1 MTASNSSVRGLVGAG
16 AHVRGGYGYAV
27 EHEGPGVYTI
37 RFLEPFD
44 DAPVVLVTPGE
55 SMRAAT
61 ANPSPAGVE
70 VTITDMHGHP
80 TDTDF
85 AFIAEPV

>member
-1 MTASNSSVRGLVGAG
+1 
-16 AHVRGGYGYAV
+16 
-27 EHEGPGVYTI
+27 
-37 RFLEPFD
+37 
-44 DAPVVLVTPGE
+44 VVLVTPGE